1 MYTRQPAVLPRL
13 RTYHR
18 ELTARYHEAISR
30 RDWAR
35 ARRLY
40 GLRHRVG
47 VAIRWH
53 EEWMGAPP
61 PLPFGPTGIEALG
74 LR

>member
-1 MYTRQPAVLPRL
+1 MYTRQHGELPRL
-13 RTYHR
+13 RAYHR
-18 ELTARYHEAISR
+18 ELAERYHQAIGR

-40 GLRHRVG
+40 DLRRRVW

-53 EEWMGAPP
+53 EEWLGAPP
-61 PLPFGPTGIEALG
+61 PLPLG
-74 LR
+74 LAQAPAPGPR